1 VEPFNFVGK
10 WQTVEDYEKTK
21 VGKDG
26 KVYEISKTN
35 NGLKI
40 NITDDSG
47 SGGPFW
53 AMEDLYNITDI
64 QTKNSFT
71 LLGWKEGTRAAEK
84 CNAKCPKGHLIRNI
98 FRTGAAKKYKLC
110 RGELPSKGVSWK
122 EAHKEHGDE
131 FHDSIGIVKEE
142 DYFYCQV
149 EKGEYIPMAGISK
162 SQNKEMKKMHEA
174 IFWRAFVRV
183 SEIENVDEDFEDH

>member
-1 VEPFNFVGK
+1 
-10 WQTVEDYEKTK
+10 
-21 VGKDG
+21 
-26 KVYEISKTN
+26 
-35 NGLKI
+35 
-40 NITDDSG
+40 
-47 SGGPFW
+47 
-53 AMEDLYNITDI
+53 M
-64 QTKNSFT
+64 
-71 LLGWKEGTRAAEK
+71 
-84 CNAKCPKGHLIRNI
+84 
-98 FRTGAAKKYKLC
+98 
-110 RGELPSKGVSWK
+110 SWK